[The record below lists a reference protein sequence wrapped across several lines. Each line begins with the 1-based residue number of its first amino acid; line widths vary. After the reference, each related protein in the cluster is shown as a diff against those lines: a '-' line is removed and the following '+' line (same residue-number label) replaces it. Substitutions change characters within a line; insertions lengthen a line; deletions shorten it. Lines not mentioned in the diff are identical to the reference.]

1 MCFGTSGRKNC
12 ETQLTNMEGGKN
24 CKKARVRINL
34 SSGMPLPTWTS
45 FVGCRIDV
53 RRGKEVPV
61 SPSINVRKGTHCS
74 RKKNI

>member
-1 MCFGTSGRKNC
+1 VLRNIRK
-12 ETQLTNMEGGKN
+12 EKPRDSAYKHDGGNN
-24 CKKARVRINL
+24 CKKLCLRVNL

-61 SPSINVRKGTHCS
+61 RPSVSVRKGTHCS